1 MQKSTVKRQHFDLL
15 SCLLI
20 AIMFIG
26 LVVGFSNLSNTP
38 LTSLRSGGMIL
49 IGLVAMGLLSWRS
62 LTITQPVLDFRLFR
76 NHRFAGHVLVFFLTQ
91 MCSLGFAFLLPNYI
105 QLVNHNTAL
114 IAGLIVMPAGI
125 GGAVFAPIGGHLLDK
140 FDPRKPI
147 TTGAGLMLIA
157 ILSFTL
163 AAHQLSNLFI
173 TTVYV
178 VYMVGM
184 GMMMGT
190 VMTSA
195 LAVLPT
201 EQTPQGN
208 AILNTL
214 QQFAGSMGT
223 SLVAMIVAKS
233 QVGVGKTPTATAMGT
248 GNALIMMLVFA
259 IIIFGGV
266 LKFIPHQHEN

>member
-1 MQKSTVKRQHFDLL
+1 
-15 SCLLI
+15 
-20 AIMFIG
+20 MFIG

-76 NHRFAGHVLVFFLTQ
+76 NHRFAGHVLVFLTQ

-105 QLVNHNTAL
+105 QLVNHKTAL
-114 IAGLIVMPAGI
+114 IAGLIVRPAGI

-233 QVGVGKTPTATAMGT
+233 QVGVGKTPMATAMGT

>member
-1 MQKSTVKRQHFDLL
+1 
-15 SCLLI
+15 
-20 AIMFIG
+20 MFIG
-26 LVVGFSNLSNTP
+26 LLVGFSNLFNTP

-201 EQTPQGN
+201 EQTN

-223 SLVAMIVAKS
+223 SLVAMIVAKN

>member
-1 MQKSTVKRQHFDLL
+1 
-15 SCLLI
+15 
-20 AIMFIG
+20 MFIG

-114 IAGLIVMPAGI
+114 IVMPAGI
-125 GGAVFAPIGGHLLDK
+125 GGAVFAPIGRHLLDK

-233 QVGVGKTPTATAMGT
+233 QVGVGKTPMATAMGT

>member
-1 MQKSTVKRQHFDLL
+1 
-15 SCLLI
+15 
-20 AIMFIG
+20 MFIG

-259 IIIFGGV
+259 IIIFGEFSS
-266 LKFIPHQHEN
+266 LSPTSTKIKNS